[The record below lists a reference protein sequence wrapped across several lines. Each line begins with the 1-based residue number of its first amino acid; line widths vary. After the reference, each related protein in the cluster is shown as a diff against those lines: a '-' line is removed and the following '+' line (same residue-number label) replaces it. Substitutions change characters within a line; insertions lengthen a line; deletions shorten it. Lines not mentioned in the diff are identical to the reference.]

1 MKPHFDPELPAPEPL
16 DDSEMKAEEP
26 VISSGKPTKR
36 PLWDQ
41 PKVQIAALAIL
52 AILGLT
58 WKMSGSSTAGPT
70 PPKFATTEQ
79 PGSPQPLRVD
89 APPVQEPVSD
99 PEYVPPVQTAPVKQA
114 PSETDSLASEV
125 SRALN
130 SQQVYSEKTREGLTA
145 LSGRLDRVE
154 QQLSELQGQRQRLP
168 SPPPVRQTVVT
179 PVKPDPV
186 PKTRKTSSGRSW
198 SGHNAR
204 INSLYPG
211 LAWVTWKGSSWAL
224 RPGDRFAGAT
234 VLRIDESRREVVT
247 SSGVIR

>member
-1 MKPHFDPELPAPEPL
+1 MTSHFDPELPAPEPL
-16 DDSEMKAEEP
+16 DDSEMKADEP
-26 VISSGKPTKR
+26 VVSSGKSTKR

-41 PKVQIAALAIL
+41 PKVQIAALALL

-58 WKMSGSSTAGPT
+58 WKMSGSSTPGAT

-89 APPVQEPVSD
+89 AQPVQEPVSE
-99 PEYVPPVQTAPVKQA
+99 PEYAPPVQTVPVKQT
-114 PSETDSLASEV
+114 PSETDSLAGEV

-154 QQLSELQGQRQRLP
+154 QQISELQSQRQSLP
-168 SPPPVRQTVVT
+168 SPVRQTVVT